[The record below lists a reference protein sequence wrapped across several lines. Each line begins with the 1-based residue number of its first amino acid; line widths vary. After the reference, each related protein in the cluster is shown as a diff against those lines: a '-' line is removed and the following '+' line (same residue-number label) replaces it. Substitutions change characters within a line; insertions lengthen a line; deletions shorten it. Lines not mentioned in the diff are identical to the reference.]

1 MYFLPAVSQTQ
12 TSSPLAS
19 SSGSVLYVFSKLISV
34 FSPQRHRGHRVHR
47 ECHDG
52 VAPSPPRGER
62 GEGTERLLGAL
73 GGLGASVV
81 LLHGWAGGTRR
92 PASSG
97 RPNMTL
103 RHWTPWPAPPLT
115 RLSMAA
121 KTIAVL
127 PSAATPMSMKF
138 DPFTLLTLVV
148 PLESRTDRSP
158 G

>member
-19 SSGSVLYVFSKLISV
+19 SRGSVLYVFSKLIRS
-34 FSPQRHRGHRVHR
+34 SSTQRHKDHKAEHRHR
-47 ECHDG
+47 I
-52 VAPSPPRGER
+52 APIPPAGGRGER
-62 GEGTERLLGAL
+62 HKDLLL
-73 GGLGASVV
+73 CGLCVFVFQV
-81 LLHGWAGGTRR
+81 LQGWAGGVRR

-115 RLSMAA
+115 RLSIAA

-127 PSAATPMSMKF
+127 
-138 DPFTLLTLVV
+138 
-148 PLESRTDRSP
+148 
-158 G
+158 